1 MMKKLVGKLASLRV
15 KTLVPVLILAV
26 VCIASALSGI
36 KSTERLKSESLRT
49 SEENAA
55 AIHQL
60 DIVSTDFQMMQK
72 LLVTFFVTGNEDAI
86 KQVRQQLDDV
96 VAKVETEMADYEKG
110 ISNKKEKD
118 LYASFKE
125 KYKSFHDLYYK
136 AIALCEDDTVGDA
149 IELTN
154 GDIAKVSAE
163 MEILV
168 GSLIEAR
175 QAGTAAS
182 IEDQSKTFDASIR
195 NNEVMIVL
203 SLALSLLAIISSWL
217 TITRPTKKSTKKLK
231 QIIRKMEN
239 NECDLSERIPRY
251 SRDEVGELVNG
262 INSFLDTLQTVIG
275 NMVSGS
281 QKLDTA
287 TNLVTASINNAN
299 ESSYDVSSV
308 MEELAA
314 SMEEVSA
321 TIATVDQ
328 NVSDVDNSI
337 NDFADASNSILQYS
351 DKMQKRASELVA
363 GAEES
368 QNKTSEM
375 IGEIVEKLKSAID
388 HSKSVEQVESLT
400 NEILS
405 ISSKTNLLAL
415 NASIEAAR
423 AGEAGKGF
431 AVVAD
436 EIRQLADSSRETANN
451 IQEIN
456 ETVIAAVN
464 ELSNTANRIV
474 DYIDTMILP
483 DYEGFVASGR
493 QYNEDSVYVNDRM
506 NKFNDMTLE
515 LREVIG
521 QLVESIANISTVVEQ
536 SATGVGNAAESTGKL
551 SEEIQKIQNDMQ
563 INEKVASEM
572 KDQCDCFQNV

>member
-1 MMKKLVGKLASLRV
+1 MSLRV
-15 KTLVPVLILAV
+15 KILIPVLILAV
-26 VCIASALSGI
+26 VCISSALSGI
-36 KSTERLKSESLRT
+36 KSTERLKSESLRK
-49 SEENAA
+49 SEENAT

-60 DIVSTDFQMMQK
+60 DTVSTDFQMMQK

-96 VAKVETEMADYEKG
+96 VAKVEKEMADYEKL
-110 ISNKKEKD
+110 ISDKKEKD
-118 LYASFKE
+118 LYAGFKE

-136 AIALCEDDTVGDA
+136 AVALCEDDTVGDA

-154 GDIAKVSAE
+154 NEIAKVSTE
-163 MEILV
+163 METLV
-168 GSLIEAR
+168 GSLVEAR
-175 QAGTAAS
+175 QASTTAS

-195 NNEVMIVL
+195 NNEGMIVL
-203 SLALSLLAIISSWL
+203 SLALSLLAVISSWL

-262 INSFLDTLQTVIG
+262 INAFLDTLQGVIG

-281 QKLDTA
+281 EKLDTA
-287 TNLVTASINNAN
+287 TNLVTESINNAN

-328 NVSDVDNSI
+328 NVSDVDSSI
-337 NDFADASNSILQYS
+337 NNFADASNSILQYS
-351 DKMQKRASELVA
+351 GKMQERASELVA
-363 GAEES
+363 GAVES
-368 QNKTSEM
+368 QNSTSEM
-375 IGEIVEKLKSAID
+375 IGEIVEKLKNAIE

-515 LREVIG
+515 LREVIS
-521 QLVESIANISTVVEQ
+521 QLVESISNISTVVEQ

-572 KDQCDCFQNV
+572 KDQCDRFQNV